1 MVVVVVEMRNQI
13 VVWHLGAHRQG
24 IGFPG
29 EVGVIPLIGIVGIAI
44 RGIRLWWL
52 VLTYDICIF

>member
-1 MVVVVVEMRNQI
+1 MVVVMVEMRNQT

-24 IGFPG
+24 FGFPG
-29 EVGVIPLIGIVGIAI
+29 EVRVIPPIGIVGITI
-44 RGIRLWWL
+44 RGIKLWWL

>member
-1 MVVVVVEMRNQI
+1 MVVVVEMRNQT

-29 EVGVIPLIGIVGIAI
+29 EIRVIPSIGIVGIKI
-44 RGIRLWWL
+44 RGIRLCWL